1 MNPKNFFQWGL
12 VLIAIYAIYKLLQKF
27 NILDDSEDKGA
38 EQVVQ
43 SDLFTP
49 QQGSKLIS
57 ELEKKLGRKVTATDV
72 KNYSLPSTVMLR
84 LSNDIIK
91 AKGFLNDNE
100 VLVFTVFKNFKS
112 KFQVYYFSEFFK
124 SYQKKDLISFLSDF
138 LDTSELNTI
147 NNIINKLPN
156 F

>member
-1 MNPKNFFQWGL
+1 MNPKNFLQWSL
-12 VLIAIYAIYKLLQKF
+12 VLIAVYAIYRLLQKF

-43 SDLFTP
+43 SVLFTP
-49 QQGSKLIS
+49 QQGNKLVS
-57 ELEKKLGRKVTATDV
+57 ELEKKLGRKVTATDI